1 MCLWDV
7 PIELYNTTDAR
18 RFTTSG
24 VCLVLRYG

>member
-7 PIELYNTTDAR
+7 PIELYNTTDAQSCKS
-18 RFTTSG
+18 SG